1 MTMTADTLR
10 AEFSKR
16 GPWITRFVI
25 EGVELGGEFDPAL
38 GDRVGQFCRSF
49 PEVRTIL
56 ELGPLEGG
64 HTFDLAQRPGVVR
77 VLAAEARA
85 ANIARAKFVQ
95 ELLAVRN
102 VEFVELNVENADLTV
117 FGNFDAVFCS
127 GVLYH
132 LPEPWKLVAEIRRVT
147 SKLFIWTHYVP
158 EEDADVVV
166 GELHGQEHLEGGP
179 DEPLSG
185 MSPKSLW
192 LTLPSIIKMLE
203 SAGFDSVRVLA
214 STPEKGIV
222 SLAAWSSSG

>member
-1 MTMTADTLR
+1 MKADALR
-10 AEFSKR
+10 AEFAKR

-25 EGVELGGEFDPAL
+25 GGVELGGDFDPDV
-38 GDRVGQFCRSF
+38 GDRVGQFFQSF
-49 PEVRTIL
+49 PEARTIL

-64 HTFDLAQRPGVVR
+64 HTFDLAQRPGVIR
-77 VLAAEARA
+77 VLAAEARS
-85 ANIARAKFVQ
+85 ANIARAEFVQ
-95 ELLAVRN
+95 ELLEVRN
-102 VEFVELNVENADLTV
+102 VEFVELSLEDADLTV

-158 EEDADVVV
+158 EADANLVV
-166 GELHGQEHLEGGP
+166 GELRGQEHLEGGP

-192 LTLPSIIKMLE
+192 LTLPSIVTMLK
-203 SAGFDSVRVLA
+203 SAGFDSVRILA

-222 SLAAWSSSG
+222 SLAAWSSNG